1 MVQRKFRIALVSDF
15 FCPNTG
21 GIETHLYF
29 LSKCLLKN
37 GHHVIMITRS
47 YGKRKGIYY
56 LSTGLKVYYLPF
68 FTLSIGI
75 TLPTAC
81 SSFPW
86 IRNILKKENIEIV
99 HGHSSFS
106 SLAGECLFWGRILNL
121 KTILTDHSLMGLSD
135 LSSVLTNRL
144 YLRYIV
150 SITGKI
156 ICVSHAHKENIFVRC
171 KIKNENI
178 YVIPNAIDS
187 SLFLPDKDKF
197 YGNDLTIVVACR
209 LVYRKG
215 ADLLKYV
222 IPKVCSLHPS
232 VKFLIAGDGPKRVDL
247 EEMRENYNLFERV
260 IMLGMVPHDMIA
272 KTLVQGQIFLNTS
285 LTEAFCIAIVEAA
298 SCGLHIISTRVGGV
312 SEVLPENMLT
322 TVEVN
327 VSSIVEGCL
336 EAIKLFEKGRIM
348 DPVEKHK
355 LVKPMY
361 NWENI
366 AKRTE
371 IVYNKVLT
379 EESLSTWEEICSF
392 KDTGL
397 AFGLCWIGMSIFLK
411 MISILMDIFYP
422 ISYAN
427 NNKER

>member
-1 MVQRKFRIALVSDF
+1 MSQRKFRIALVSDF

-29 LSKCLLKN
+29 LSKCLLEK
-37 GHHVIMITRS
+37 GHHVIMLTRS
-47 YGKRKGIYY
+47 YGKRKGIYN
-56 LSTGLKVYYLPF
+56 LSTGLKVYYLPIY
-68 FTLSIGI
+68 TLSIGI

-86 IRNILKKENIEIV
+86 IRNILKREDIEII

-106 SLAGECLFWGRILNL
+106 SFAGECLFWGRTLNL
-121 KTILTDHSLMGLSD
+121 KTILTDHSLMSLSD
-135 LSSVLTNRL
+135 LSSVLTNKL

-150 SITGKI
+150 PITGKI
-156 ICVSHAHKENIFVRC
+156 ICVSYAHKENIYVRC
-171 KIKNENI
+171 KVRSENI
-178 YVIPNAIDS
+178 FVIPNAIDS

-222 IPKVCSLHPS
+222 IPKVCSLHS
-232 VKFLIAGDGPKRVDL
+232 NVKFLIAGDGPKRVDL
-247 EEMRENYNLFERV
+247 EEMREKYNLFDRV
-260 IMLGMVPHDMIA
+260 AMIGMVPHNKIA
-272 KTLVQGQIFLNTS
+272 ETLVQGQIFLNTS

-298 SCGLHIISTRVGGV
+298 SCGLHVISTRVGGV

-327 VSSIVEGCL
+327 VSSIVDGCL
-336 EAIKLFEKGRIM
+336 KAIKLFEEGKIM
-348 DPVEKHK
+348 DPEVKHE

-366 AKRTE
+366 AARTE
-371 IVYNKVLT
+371 IVYEKVMT
-379 EESLSTWEEICSF
+379 EKGLSTWDEICIF
-392 KDTGL
+392 KNNGL
-397 AFGLCWIGMSIFLK
+397 AFGLCWIGMCIFLK
-411 MISILMDIFYP
+411 VISTLMNIFYP
-422 ISYAN
+422 ISSEKDKK
-427 NNKER
+427 KE